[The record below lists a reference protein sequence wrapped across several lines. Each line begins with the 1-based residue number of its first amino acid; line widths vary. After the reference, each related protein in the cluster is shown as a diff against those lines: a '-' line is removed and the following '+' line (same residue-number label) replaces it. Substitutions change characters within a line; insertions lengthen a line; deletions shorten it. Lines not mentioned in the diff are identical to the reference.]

1 MVKSMTGFGR
11 GEYLDD
17 KCRITIEMKAVNH
30 RYLDLG
36 IKIPKKLSVFEAMI
50 RNVLK
55 EYAERGKVD
64 IYVTY
69 ENLGAAE
76 GTVHYN
82 GEIAAEYLQ
91 HFETMA
97 KELSIENDINRV
109 SYLARFPEVFTLE
122 DSELD
127 EAIMGKHIDCAFRK
141 ACEMF
146 VESRTA
152 EGEKLKVD
160 LLDKLDIMKKDVAQ
174 IEERCPKIVA
184 EYREKLLNK
193 VQELLGDAQVE
204 ESRLITE
211 VTIFADKVAVDEEIV
226 RLKAHIDAMEKEL
239 VKGGAVGRK
248 LDFIA
253 QEMNR
258 EANTT
263 LSKAND
269 LELSDTAIELKTLI
283 EKIREQIQ
291 NLE

>member
-11 GEYLDD
+11 GEYLDE
-17 KCRITIEMKAVNH
+17 KCRVTIEMKAVNH

-36 IKIPKKLSVFEAMI
+36 IKMPKKLSVFEANL
-50 RNVLK
+50 RNILK

-69 ENLGAAE
+69 ENLGMSE

-82 GEIAAEYLQ
+82 GEIASEYIK
-91 HFETMA
+91 HFATMA
-97 KELSIENDINRV
+97 KELQIENDINRV
-109 SYLARFPEVFTLE
+109 SVLARFPEVFTLE

-127 EAIMGKHIDCAFRK
+127 EEVMGKCVEQAFRK

-146 VESRTA
+146 VETRVA
-152 EGEKLKVD
+152 EGEKLKSD
-160 LLDKLDIMKKDVAQ
+160 LLDKLEMMKKDVAA

-184 EYREKLLNK
+184 EYREKLLAK
-193 VQELLGDAQVE
+193 VQELLGDTQIE
-204 ESRLITE
+204 ESRLVTE

-239 VKGGAVGRK
+239 KKGGAVGRK